1 MGFISFFYMVVYI
14 YESQPKPFFGGNF
27 QLRSLI
33 FFLTPLKHQDK
44 LVNKADSIY
53 SYLLCPWV
61 RNTAVED

>member
-1 MGFISFFYMVVYI
+1 MNH
-14 YESQPKPFFGGNF
+14 SQNPFWGE
-27 QLRSLI
+27 LSVEI
-33 FFLTPLKHQDK
+33 IDFFLTPLKHQDK